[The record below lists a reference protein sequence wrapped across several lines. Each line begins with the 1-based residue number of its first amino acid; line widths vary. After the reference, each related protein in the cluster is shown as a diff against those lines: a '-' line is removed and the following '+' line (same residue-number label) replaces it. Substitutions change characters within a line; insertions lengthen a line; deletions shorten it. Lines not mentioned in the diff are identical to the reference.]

1 MEPQRDKYGRFVP
14 TGTDGPDV
22 PDFVDVDDLGG
33 SGSAKLTLSNE
44 HSELTHDE
52 ILRLMGLSVA
62 EWEIAGVNR
71 RKTFM
76 ADGRV
81 SRSLSVRVKRRDTP
95 LASGAIDMDE
105 VRELL
110 DAWVFEPPN
119 PPKRAGQAPAGTFV
133 LAFADWQI
141 GGAVP
146 GTPEVPGRGTKDT
159 VERIKGAIDAAVVR
173 VHELRS
179 LGRNIPFL
187 AIPSL
192 GDLVESCYG
201 FYCVTPEAPV
211 LTRDFKWVPAG
222 ALKKGDALWG
232 ATEEHVKGRRR
243 RMVDSSVV
251 SAERT
256 VAPLVEVVMENG
268 ERVKCTPN
276 HPWLAKPDAPD
287 GQGRLYRWVQAKD
300 LMDGTGWR
308 VHKIFD
314 PWTTDESREAGY
326 LAGHLDGEGHI
337 GRNQNQQN
345 FRVCTSQMPGEVMA
359 RVEAGLSE
367 RGFTYSTKEHPDS
380 GVTNLRVNGGLAE
393 QFRLLGEIRP
403 GRLIKRTAGLEPQ
416 LVAKESPLVVAVN
429 DAGSGEIVQLETSS
443 KTYFAHGYT
452 MHNSSQLFT
461 VDMNDRDQLRTGWA
475 LVLYALRKLAPLFE
489 RVDIYPVGG
498 NHGENNRVRGR
509 QQTTPDD
516 NRDLLVFDVVDTTV
530 QESHHLSHVTVHMP
544 RNPLYAVHELSGV
557 NLAITHGHLF
567 NGGANAAAKAERWW
581 KNQAFGQNSNLDS
594 ANILL
599 SGHYHS
605 FAAATFTEEG
615 RVWLQCPA
623 EDNGSQWFTDMSGL
637 SSPPGMLSFV
647 VGPAYGAMRYGDL
660 QIL

>member
-71 RKTFM
+71 RKTYM

-81 SRSLSVRVKRRDTP
+81 SRSLSVRVKRRDIP

-119 PPKRAGQAPAGTFV
+119 PPKRPGQAPSNTFV

-192 GDLVESCYG
+192 GDLVESCQG
-201 FYCVTPEAPV
+201 FY
-211 LTRDFKWVPAG
+211 G
-222 ALKKGDALWG
+222 
-232 ATEEHVKGRRR
+232 
-243 RMVDSSVV
+243 
-251 SAERT
+251 
-256 VAPLVEVVMENG
+256 
-268 ERVKCTPN
+268 
-276 HPWLAKPDAPD
+276 
-287 GQGRLYRWVQAKD
+287 
-300 LMDGTGWR
+300 
-308 VHKIFD
+308 
-314 PWTTDESREAGY
+314 
-326 LAGHLDGEGHI
+326 
-337 GRNQNQQN
+337 
-345 FRVCTSQMPGEVMA
+345 
-359 RVEAGLSE
+359 
-367 RGFTYSTKEHPDS
+367 
-380 GVTNLRVNGGLAE
+380 
-393 QFRLLGEIRP
+393 
-403 GRLIKRTAGLEPQ
+403 
-416 LVAKESPLVVAVN
+416 
-429 DAGSGEIVQLETSS
+429 
-443 KTYFAHGYT
+443 
-452 MHNSSQLFT
+452 SQLFT

-530 QESHHLSHVTVHMP
+530 QESHHLSNVTVHMP

-599 SGHYHS
+599 SGHFHS